1 MADVAEEGE
10 VIAACSSLL
19 VAASFGAATVVS
31 VVVNIPRDI
40 KVGLMYITNDRQLF
54 GFWTDDM
61 T

>member
-1 MADVAEEGE
+1 MPCFMPVQN
-10 VIAACSSLL
+10 
-19 VAASFGAATVVS
+19 TVGRLDVS

-54 GFWTDDM
+54 GFWTDDI